1 MIHIITVICIFQSE
15 KPRKS
20 KKAKKPNDGR
30 PKRAA
35 SAYMIW
41 FNESREEIKSDNPG
55 ISFVDIAKK
64 GGEIW
69 KKMSTSDKAVYYSS

>member
-1 MIHIITVICIFQSE
+1 MYLLIYFNKSE

-20 KKAKKPNDGR
+20 KKSKRPDDGR
-30 PKRAA
+30 PKRAV
-35 SAYMIW
+35 SAYMLW
-41 FNESREEIKSDNPG
+41 FNEARDKIKSDNPG

-69 KKMSTSDKAVYYSS
+69 KTMSTSDKSVIYFYFY